1 MDRGTCGWREVRGM
15 WFVTYIHILERALQL
30 LSGEQDRV
38 GAGRGSPW
46 ESSDERSWV
55 AVVAL

>member
-1 MDRGTCGWREVRGM
+1 M
-15 WFVTYIHILERALQL
+15 TYIHILERALQL

-38 GAGRGSPW
+38 GAGRGSPR